1 MFAQTGGAF
10 NGGGALTP
18 PVGHCHTR
26 QSLANGE
33 CPMYACL
40 RFALAVAL
48 LTGFCAAATE
58 APLLRAFPEAEGFGA
73 ATPGGRG
80 GDVYF
85 VTTLADYLPGKQD
98 PIPGSFR
105 AAAEASGPRY
115 ILFRT
120 SGTIDLKADL
130 WIREPYLTVAGQTA
144 PGDGIAFRDYQ
155 VVLAT
160 HDVILRHLRF
170 RSGDRTK
177 KEQMAVGIFGG
188 NNSIID
194 HCSMSWAIDEVMSS
208 FGDVHNLTVQWS
220 IIAEGLSRSF
230 HPKGEHSKGSILGGD
245 GGISIHHSIYAHNA
259 ARNAR
264 VNAIVLDFR
273 NNIVY
278 NWGYRGGY
286 TSGGPACINYVNNF
300 FQAGPDT
307 RKTVRTTVFEP
318 ADDVPRLYFDGN
330 VLAGGDAESRDNR
343 LLIRTPKGREVDSFR
358 ASVSVD
364 APFDAPPVATDPAE
378 VARDRVLDG
387 AGATLPRR
395 DSADARLMEEIRSGT
410 GRIIDSPADV
420 GGWPELAAAEAPA
433 DTDNDGLQDAWELA
447 HGLDP
452 NASADALADA
462 DGDGYPN
469 LEEYLNGTDPH
480 VAEADAHLEAASFR
494 ALQQG
499 AKDRCAEGVRAFA
512 ARREDE
518 TRQREADREAALAAM
533 EVRIETVEARRR
545 VHLGGAAHFDL
556 VPIPAGTFLMG
567 SPESEGGASDERPQQ
582 PVTISRDFYLGATP
596 ITNAQYVA
604 VMGPT
609 ERRTREGEADFP
621 AHEVNWFDAVKFCE
635 RLSEKTGR
643 RFRLPT
649 EAEWEYACRA
659 GTATA
664 FHTGDTITTDQANF
678 DGGEATRFNPAGH
691 YRGKNIAVAQFPPNP
706 WGLFDMHGNQA
717 EYCHD
722 NVGRKY
728 SVEPV
733 TDPVGPPGNG
743 AKVLRGG
750 QAKSK
755 AEFIRSAARYGYAPG
770 VGYGFRIVLEGRI

>member
-1 MFAQTGGAF
+1 
-10 NGGGALTP
+10 
-18 PVGHCHTR
+18 
-26 QSLANGE
+26 
-33 CPMYACL
+33 MYACL

-48 LTGFCAAATE
+48 LAGCVAAVADV
-58 APLLRAFPEAEGFGA
+58 PLLRAFPGAEGFGA

-85 VTTLADYLPGKQD
+85 VTTLADYLPGKED

-130 WIREPYLTVAGQTA
+130 WIRQPYLTVAGQTA

-177 KEQMAVGIFGG
+177 KEQMAVGVFGG

-220 IIAEGLSRSF
+220 VVAEGLSRSF

-259 ARNAR
+259 ARNPR

-286 TSGGPACINYVNNF
+286 TSGGPAFINYVNNF

-307 RKTVRTTVFEP
+307 RDSVRTTVFEP
-318 ADDVPRLYFDGN
+318 ADDVPRLYFNGN

-343 LLIRTPKGREVDSFR
+343 LLIRTPRGWEDDHFR
-358 ASVSVD
+358 ALISVD
-364 APFDAPPVATDPAE
+364 IPFDAPAVATDSAE
-378 VARDRVLDG
+378 VARERVLAG

-395 DSADARLMEEIRSGT
+395 DRADMRLMEEIRNGT

-433 DTDNDGLQDAWELA
+433 DTDNDGLPDAWERA

-452 NASADALADA
+452 ASDADALADA

-469 LEEYLNGTDPH
+469 LEEYLNGTDPS
-480 VAEADAHLEAASFR
+480 VTEADALLEAAPFR
-494 ALQQG
+494 AIQEG
-499 AKDRCAEGVRAFA
+499 AKLQCAEGVRAFA
-512 ARREDE
+512 ALQE
-518 TRQREADREAALAAM
+518 TKAQQREADRDAALAAM
-533 EVRIETVEARRR
+533 DIRIAPTDSGQR
-545 VHLGGAAHFDL
+545 VQLGDLAHIDL
-556 VPIPAGTFLMG
+556 APIPAGTFIMG
-567 SPESEGGASDERPQQ
+567 SPESEGGAPDERPQQ
-582 PVTISRDFYLGATP
+582 PVTISRDFYLGATT

-635 RLSEKTGR
+635 LLSAKTGR

-659 GTATA
+659 GTVTA
-664 FHTGDTITTDQANF
+664 FHTGDTISTDQANF
-678 DGGEATRFNPAGH
+678 DGAEATRFNPAGE
-691 YRGKNIAVAQFPPNP
+691 YRGKNIAVAQFPPNA
-706 WGLFDMHGNQA
+706 WGLYDMHGNQA
-717 EYCHD
+717 EYCQD

-728 SVEPV
+728 TVEPV

-750 QAKSK
+750 QSKSK

-770 VGYGFRIVLEGRI
+770 IGYGFRVVMEADSEVQAAQE